1 MRIYPIIPIFFIAPL
16 LIVAL
21 ALFVLCMAKKKLR
34 VKKNMRRI
42 SMLVLMCVI
51 LLRPVFI
58 GGRAQ
63 SEINNLNLYFV
74 VDATYS
80 MKAKDIGGK
89 ARYVKVAKDIYDIVK
104 ALPGSKYSVII
115 EDNAIY
121 TAVPMSTSAEFV
133 SSVWYE
139 ELGGNNR
146 DKSLISPKNPDNS
159 IGTDLNM
166 LLNHTGEMVNRYKK
180 KEPGRKNIIFFMS
193 DGEDF
198 GDGISK
204 QETLR
209 KNLDGGAVFG
219 YGSEAGANMEYASSL
234 YERIT
239 YRGNNSSVETE
250 TCTEAGYGRCVVTR
264 INEDNLKKIATNL
277 NIKYYH
283 RENGEVPSEII
294 NDIKKLEEFTDTSEI
309 SNSYIDIYWVFSMIL
324 LGLLLWDFREVLD
337 NVMREREFKHA

>member
-16 LIVAL
+16 LIVAV
-21 ALFVLCMAKKKLR
+21 ALFVLCMVKKKLR

-42 SMLVLMCVI
+42 SMLVLMCII

-58 GGRAQ
+58 GGRSQ

-80 MKAKDIGGK
+80 MKAEDIGGK
-89 ARYVKVAKDIYDIVK
+89 ARYVKVAKDIHEIVK
-104 ALPGSKYSVII
+104 AFPGSKYSVIV

-121 TAVPMSTSAEFV
+121 TAVPMSTSTDFI

-139 ELGGNNR
+139 ELGDTNR
-146 DKSLISPKNPDNS
+146 DKSLISPKKPDYS
-159 IGTDLNM
+159 IGTDLNL

-180 KEPGRKNIIFFMS
+180 KEPGRKNIIIFMS

-198 GDGISK
+198 GDGISR

-219 YGSEAGANMEYASSL
+219 YGSENGTTIKDEGSYYGRIMYKGTDSS
-234 YERIT
+234 I
-239 YRGNNSSVETE
+239 ETE
-250 TCTEAGYGRCVVTR
+250 PCNETGFGQCVITK
-264 INEDNLKKIATNL
+264 INEDNLKKIASNL
-277 NIKYYH
+277 DINYYH
-283 RENGEVPSEII
+283 RENGDVPSEVI
-294 NDIKKLEEFTDTSEI
+294 NGIKKLEEFTDTSEI
-309 SNSYIDIYWVFSMIL
+309 SDSFIDIYWVFSMIL

-337 NVMREREFKHA
+337 NVIREREFKHA